1 MDHVQSLLAKPR
13 NQTGRQITQPSNN
26 QSPHCH
32 ALCEGEVAGSRSRAD
47 AKIVHKNE
55 DRALG
60 DGHEMPQ
67 RQRFRDLGVL
77 GDTVH
82 AR

>member
-55 DRALG
+55 DTKQKLYL
-60 DGHEMPQ
+60 HLYLTYSPIN
-67 RQRFRDLGVL
+67 
-77 GDTVH
+77 TT
-82 AR
+82 